1 MGKKGDALRAAKA
14 QRATYTFTAAQLEA
28 HDKEV
33 RMRTLERKKD
43 ELKAYAREV
52 LDKDFEERQK
62 LLTGDATDVTI
73 NVFSM
78 TIKVFSMLI
87 SISCKVLVEHFGWKP
102 IWKHSTSRNRLSRF
116 VLAVQQETEALL
128 NDELLDIRS
137 YAKQAYDVTGVMFEA
152 GEEEEDGETT

>member
-1 MGKKGDALRAAKA
+1 MGKKGDLLRATKK
-14 QRATYTFTAAQLEA
+14 QRATYTFTAEQLEE
-28 HDKEV
+28 HDRQV
-33 RMRTLERKKD
+33 RMATLERKKD
-43 ELKAYAREV
+43 ELRAYAREV

-73 NVFSM
+73 N
-78 TIKVFSMLI
+78 VFSMLI

-128 NDELLDIRS
+128 NDELLDIRK
-137 YAKQAYDVTGVMFEA
+137 YAKEAYDITGVMFEA